1 MKNFVSIFVFCCST
15 LLLYDCKHDII
26 LSGNDA
32 VLSEVDLGLSVKWA
46 NMNLGA
52 KKPEGFGNYYAL
64 GDVQPYDS
72 IPYTIELPNNWDEWV
87 DSLGIVLPKYDAASY
102 STDNKW
108 RIPTDEEWIELVK
121 ECKWNWVSYK
131 GVEGYYIEGP
141 NGNSIFLPAA
151 GNTES
156 KYGDEFSGAYRSS
169 YVFDGGATYN
179 VYFTKPRN
187 GTSPTIT
194 LEIVD
199 GRGDVYFDCYGCHVP
214 ISIRPV
220 RTQIPK

>member
-1 MKNFVSIFVFCCST
+1 MKNFVKIIIICST
-15 LLLYDCKHDII
+15 LLLCDCKRDII

-32 VLSEVDLGLSVKWA
+32 VLSEIDLGLSVKWA

-52 KKPEGFGNYYAL
+52 EKPEGFGNYYVL

-72 IPYTIELPNNWDEWV
+72 IPNTIELPDNWNEWH
-87 DSLGIVLPKYDAASY
+87 DSLGVVLPKYDAASY

-108 RIPTDEEWIELVK
+108 RIPTVEEWEELVEK
-121 ECKWNWVSYK
+121 CKWNWVSYK
-131 GVEGYYIEGP
+131 GVEGYHIEGP

-151 GNTES
+151 GDTQS
-156 KYGDEFSGAYRSS
+156 KYGDEFIGAYRSS

-179 VYFTKPRN
+179 VHFKEPGNETNPAIA
-187 GTSPTIT
+187 S
-194 LEIVD
+194 VD
-199 GRGDVYFDCYGCHVP
+199 YLDGEGNVYFDYYGCHVP

-220 RTQIPK
+220 RTRIP